1 MVPYH
6 TIFRAPLLYYIV
18 SAESGAVRVGEL
30 RRSGRGMKKKK
41 GTGLLRAIESASS
54 RTTPDEVL
62 HVGEGGRPR
71 EAHGNDNERNER
83 KGECTRTK
91 RMGKTGHKD
100 RLPSRARRV
109 GIYIAFRETENLT
122 SDESSKQSVR

>member
-18 SAESGAVRVGEL
+18 SAESGAVRVSEL
-30 RRSGRGMKKKK
+30 RRSRRGMKKKK
-41 GTGLLRAIESASS
+41 GMGLLPHAIESVSS

-71 EAHGNDNERNER
+71 EAHRNDNERNER
-83 KGECTRTK
+83 KGECT
-91 RMGKTGHKD
+91 
-100 RLPSRARRV
+100 
-109 GIYIAFRETENLT
+109 
-122 SDESSKQSVR
+122 